1 MQLPQPRD
9 PSSFHLSLVC
19 LGNICRSPIAAVVL
33 RRQFTEAGLTS
44 VRVDSAGLGGW
55 HVGEQMDPRSA
66 RVLVASGYDRDE
78 VSGHRAQQFDRD
90 WFAGRDLVL
99 GMDDANLDGLR
110 RLAGPDDRHRVGL
123 FGWFGTNVGE
133 IPDPYTASGEA
144 FDEVLEMVE
153 EAGAGLVAELSSLLR
168 PTG

>member
-1 MQLPQPRD
+1 M
-9 PSSFHLSLVC
+9 
-19 LGNICRSPIAAVVL
+19 GNICRSPIAAVVV
-33 RRQFTEAGLTS
+33 RRQLVEAGLAA

-55 HVGEQMDPRSA
+55 HVGEEMDPRSA

-78 VSGHRAQQFDRD
+78 VSAHRAQQFDRG
-90 WFAGRDLVL
+90 WFEGRDLVL

-110 RLAGPDDRHRVGL
+110 RLAGPADRHRVGL

-133 IPDPYTASGEA
+133 IPDPYTAGGEA
-144 FDEVLEMVE
+144 FDEVLELVE
-153 EAGAGLVAELSSLLR
+153 EAAAGLVEELGPLLR